1 MTKRTMLLSFP
12 RCSSSLLPI
21 STSIMATGR
30 WKSKRLYYTAAAAA
44 ALATSTSSSCHA
56 AAFCAPRVVL
66 KNNPQYVA
74 GTLDSSITTRFST
87 TTAINDT
94 PVTSFRRTAEEV
106 EMTNDALA
114 MIEQA
119 IHAVNPTTAIQ
130 RHVGVDT
137 DGILTIHN
145 NDDTDQCYS
154 ANDYDK
160 VVLVAFGKASSAMA
174 AACVEQLQQH
184 EGGAWSNIPLEGVVI
199 VKDDHATAEEETILA
214 KFGIV
219 LQEASHPVPD
229 ERSVA
234 GARAI
239 RELVVS
245 STKTKRTLLLCCIS
259 GGGSSLFCEPIAP
272 LTLYHLQAT
281 NEALLASGLGITDM
295 NVIRKRCDANKGGKL
310 LQHAIGN
317 STTSTLVTLVLS
329 DIIGDP
335 LDLIAS
341 GPTVPDS
348 SQLGDAWRL
357 VQSNPVLKASLPE
370 AVQMVI
376 KDAHD
381 QEENAAGGI
390 GATTAALH
398 NTVLVGNNA
407 LAVQAAAEEAERRG
421 YHTVVLGT
429 RMEGETKH
437 VAGVYTSMA
446 QHIATSTEGGAKFVI
461 AKRPAALIAGGETT
475 VTLPPTNTGKGGR
488 NQELAIAAALQFHQ
502 LGLRNV
508 VLASVGTDGTDGPT
522 DAAGAVVDGGTI
534 HRLAGSAEEALQ
546 QHNGYPYLDQIEEE
560 DGHSPLIKTGP
571 TGTNVADV
579 CVTLIR

>member
-1 MTKRTMLLSFP
+1 
-12 RCSSSLLPI
+12 
-21 STSIMATGR
+21 
-30 WKSKRLYYTAAAAA
+30 
-44 ALATSTSSSCHA
+44 
-56 AAFCAPRVVL
+56 
-66 KNNPQYVA
+66 
-74 GTLDSSITTRFST
+74 
-87 TTAINDT
+87 
-94 PVTSFRRTAEEV
+94 
-106 EMTNDALA
+106 MTNDALA
-114 MIEQA
+114 IVEQA

-130 RHVGVDT
+130 RHVGVDS

-145 NDDTDQCYS
+145 NDGTAQCYS
-154 ANDYDK
+154 ATDYDK

-174 AACVEQLQQH
+174 AACVQQLQHQ
-184 EGGAWSNIPLEGVVI
+184 ESGAWRNIPLEGVVI
-199 VKDDHATAEEETILA
+199 VKDDHATAEEEAILT
-214 KFGIV
+214 KHGIDV
-219 LQEASHPVPD
+219 QEASHPVPD

-245 STKTKRTLLLCCIS
+245 STKTERTLLLCCIS

-272 LTLYHLQAT
+272 LTLDHLQAT
-281 NEALLASGLGITDM
+281 NEALLASGLDITDM

-310 LQHAIGN
+310 LQYATAN
-317 STTSTLVTLVLS
+317 STTTTTLVTLVLS

-357 VQSNPVLKASLPE
+357 IQSNPALKASLPE
-370 AVQMVI
+370 AVQTVI

-381 QEENAAGGI
+381 QEESATGSDI
-390 GATTAALH
+390 DATTKAPH

-421 YHTVVLGT
+421 YHTIVLGT
-429 RMEGETKH
+429 RMEGETKD

-446 QHIATSTEGGAKFVI
+446 QHIAATAADGSTQFAL

-475 VTLPPTNTGKGGR
+475 VTLPPNNTGKGGR
-488 NQELAIAAALQFHQ
+488 NQELAVVAALQFHQ

-534 HRLAGSAEEALQ
+534 NRLTGSAEEALQ
-546 QHNGYPYLDQIEEE
+546 QHNGYPYLDQMEE
-560 DGHSPLIKTGP
+560 DGHSPLINTGP